1 MSDSRQA
8 FKQRVRQ
15 AIGSPSLQ
23 VALDNNARR
32 HRVGRPQVF
41 ASLPEDGE
49 GLRAQAHSIRQHTIQ
64 NLDHYLAQF
73 VQKLESNGITVHRAA
88 DAQEAQRLV
97 IQIARGH
104 NATLVAKAKSMVSE
118 EIHLN
123 HALEECGMR
132 VVETD
137 LGEFIMQ
144 LRAEPPS
151 HIIVPAIHL
160 SRQDV
165 AETFEQELEIPYTTD
180 VKALTKAARRELR
193 RVFLKAQVGISGV
206 NFGVAESGTLCL
218 VTNEGNGRMVTTVP
232 PVHIALMGMERLV
245 PTLDDLALMLQLLPR
260 SATGQKLT
268 SYVSLIQT
276 PQRAADPDG
285 AQERHLILLDNGRA
299 HLAETELAEA
309 LLCIR
314 CGACL
319 NVCPVF
325 RELGGHAYAS
335 VYPGPIG
342 SLVSPGL
349 FGVSEFGH
357 LAKAST
363 LCGACADVCPVKID
377 FPTLLLRVRDQY
389 TQTVQQPRSM
399 RWGMPLYSW
408 VVERPWLYGLG
419 QKAAALGGRLLPR
432 RGNWLRWL
440 PAPALAWTQSR
451 DFPPFAAR
459 PFRERFKKISN
470 QQPPVHKGQ
479 VFPNAANPS
488 SKAVELP
495 AANDQPDLAARFEQE
510 LGTLGGELIRCT
522 AEQACDRI
530 ITRLRELG
538 VRTILSW
545 EKVGTTRE
553 ASLERLRDEGFTILD
568 PDLVSNGADRQ
579 ERLALLGKA
588 EAGLTGALA
597 ALADTGTLVVASG
610 PGRSQ
615 LASLLPPIHLAVLW
629 ARDLYPTM
637 ADWLE
642 RGGSQMVRETS
653 NIAFISGPS
662 RTADIEMTLTIG
674 VHGPEQ
680 VIVVLIE
687 E

>member
-1 MSDSRQA
+1 
-8 FKQRVRQ
+8 
-15 AIGSPSLQ
+15 LQ

-32 HRVGRPQVF
+32 HRVGRPQAF
-41 ASLPEDGE
+41 ASLPGGGE
-49 GLRAQAHSIRQHTIQ
+49 ELRAQAHSIRQHTIK
-64 NLDHYLAQF
+64 NLDHYLLQF
-73 VQKLESNGITVHRAA
+73 VQQLESNGIQVHRAA

-97 IQIARGH
+97 VQIARDH

-165 AETFEQELEIPYTTD
+165 AETFKQELGTSYTTD
-180 VKALTKAARRELR
+180 VKALTNMARRELR
-193 RVFLKAQVGISGV
+193 QVFLNAQVGISGV

-218 VTNEGNGRMVTTVP
+218 VTNEGNGRMVTTIP
-232 PVHIALMGMERLV
+232 PVHIALMGIERLV
-245 PTLDDLALMLQLLPR
+245 PTLDDLAVMLQLLPR

-268 SYVSLIQT
+268 SYVSLIRT
-276 PQRAADPDG
+276 PKRAVDPDG
-285 AQERHLILLDNGRA
+285 SQERHLILLDNGRA

-325 RELGGHAYAS
+325 RELGGHAYDS

-349 FGVSEFGH
+349 FGVSKFGH

-377 FPTLLLRVRDQY
+377 FPTLLLRVRNKY
-389 TQTVQQPRSM
+389 AQTVPQPLAM
-399 RWGMPLYSW
+399 RWGMQIYSW
-408 VVERPWLYGLG
+408 VIERPWLYALG

-440 PAPALAWTQSR
+440 PAPASAWTQSR
-451 DFPPFAAR
+451 DLAPFAAR
-459 PFRERFKKISN
+459 PFRECFKKIN
-470 QQPPVHKGQ
+470 HQQPIVNSGQ
-479 VFPNAANPS
+479 VFSVAASSSSEADALPS
-488 SKAVELP
+488 TY
-495 AANDQPDLAARFEQE
+495 DQPDLAARFEQE
-510 LGTLGGELIRCT
+510 LRTLGGELIRCT
-522 AEQACDRI
+522 AGQAFDRI
-530 ITRLRELG
+530 IARLRELG
-538 VRTILSW
+538 VRTILPW
-545 EKVGTTRE
+545 EKVGTTSE
-553 ASLERLRDEGFTILD
+553 SPLERLRDEGFTILA

-579 ERLALLGKA
+579 ERLDFLGEA

-597 ALADTGTLVVASG
+597 AFADTGTLVVASG

-615 LASLLPPIHLAVLW
+615 LASLLPPIHLALLR
-629 ARDLYPTM
+629 AKDLYPTM

-642 RGGSQMVRETS
+642 RGGSQTVQETS
-653 NIAFISGPS
+653 NVTFISGPS

-674 VHGPEQ
+674 VHGPER

-687 E
+687 K